1 MYPRTLKSTAILAAF
16 VVSGLPTPHA
26 SASRPD
32 GVLTVETVDQ
42 STSEPIAARMTLRNA
57 RGRIVR
63 MAHPAALPSGVV
75 AFDGT
80 IDLPL
85 KKGNY
90 TFLID
95 AGPEFATQ
103 TGRFTIERRSEDT
116 KQVQLE
122 RKADMNAA
130 GWWAADLDAQL
141 RGAEAP
147 VWLRASGLSLMPLLA
162 AQSIGNDCEQL
173 KAPPA
178 AIDGLQLYGP
188 WASLRLEKGSG
199 LLVAGGESHVDP
211 CQPTA
216 ALFTAAAEQDAR
228 VLTLSADAWELP
240 LWLAAGRVQAIGVFH
255 RGLNTPLPKD
265 QRGRPPTPR
274 KFPGKQGPGRWN
286 EAIYHHALNCGLRLP
301 PFAASGA
308 GCETKKLSGLR
319 PGDARTY
326 TYCDDDFSRA
336 AWWDAFSAGR
346 VVATNGPLLR
356 TSVEGEPPGHVFR
369 LEAGERRSFQ
379 IGLSLSF
386 YREWPVEYL
395 EIVRDGRVEH
405 EVRLA
410 DLAANRGRL
419 PPLEFDR
426 SGWFLVR
433 AVTNDTSRYR
443 YATTGPYY
451 VEAGYQQRISRR
463 SVEFFRQWVDELA
476 DRYQDEPAA
485 AARVAEARGFWDRM
499 LERANAE

>member
-1 MYPRTLKSTAILAAF
+1 MLL
-16 VVSGLPTPHA
+16 A
-26 SASRPD
+26 SAALSLPAAAARPD
-32 GVLTVETVDQ
+32 GVLTVEAVDQ
-42 STSEPIAARMTLRNA
+42 KTSEPLAARMTLRNA
-57 RGRIVR
+57 RGRVVR
-63 MAHPAALPSGVV
+63 IAHPAALPSGVV

-103 TGRFTIERRSEDT
+103 TGRFKIERRSEDT
-116 KQVQLE
+116 KEVQLQ
-122 RKADMNAA
+122 RRADMNSA
-130 GWWAADLDAQL
+130 GWWAADLDVQL
-141 RGAEAP
+141 LNAEAP
-147 VWLRASGLSLMPLLA
+147 VWLRASGLSLMPLLTA
-162 AQSIGNDCEQL
+162 HSVGNDCEQH
-173 KAPPA
+173 KTPPA
-178 AIDGLQLYGP
+178 VIDGLHLQGP
-188 WASLRLEKGSG
+188 WASLRLEGGSG
-199 LLVAGGESHVDP
+199 LLIAGGEAHVDP

-216 ALFTAAAEQDAR
+216 ALFETAAEQDAR
-228 VLTLSADAWELP
+228 VLALSADAWDLP
-240 LWLAAGRVQAIGVFH
+240 LWLAADRIRAIGVLH
-255 RGLNTPLPKD
+255 RGLNAPLPKD
-265 QRGRPPTPR
+265 QRGRPPTPKR
-274 KFPGKQGPGRWN
+274 FPGKQGPGRWN
-286 EAIYHHALNCGLRLP
+286 EAVYQHALNCGLRLP

-308 GCETKKLSGLR
+308 GSEAKKLSGLR

-326 TYCDDDFSRA
+326 AYCGEDFSRD
-336 AWWDAFSAGR
+336 AWWEALDAGR
-346 VVATNGPLLR
+346 VVATNGPLLH

-395 EIVRDGRVEH
+395 EIVRNGRVEH

-410 DLAANRGRL
+410 DLAASQGRL

-433 AVTNDTSRYR
+433 AITNDSTRYR

-451 VEAGYQQRISRR
+451 VESEYQQRISRR
-463 SVEFFRQWVDELA
+463 SVEFFREWMDELA
-476 DRYQDEPAA
+476 DRYHDDPSAMAEVEK
-485 AARVAEARGFWDRM
+485 ARAFWDAL
-499 LERANAE
+499 LERASAE